1 MVKIS
6 APGKIHLIGEHS
18 AVYGEPAI
26 ISAINLRCFVNAEK
40 GDKEIIV
47 KIPEINLEEFLI
59 YEEAITFSEQVKKL
73 WKECYDI
80 QDFSELFRLMKK
92 DPMNQIKATVGEIL
106 KELYIGTGIQLEIN
120 SEIPIGTGL
129 GSSAALSVA
138 ITKAVAETYGQ
149 KTDKDEINRIAFG
162 VEKYMHGM
170 PSGGDNSACCYG
182 GIIWFQKGNP
192 NTIDP
197 ITIGFDSLKD
207 FILVNTGKPHKSTG
221 ELIQHIRNLNE
232 NFRNSRIKA
241 LGQASY
247 AMKDALHSMD
257 MGKVKGLMNFA
268 QRNLK
273 ELGVS
278 TDKIDEIHEEVL
290 KIGGAAKLSGAG
302 GGGIVLCY
310 HENKKKL
317 EDKIVSLGLD
327 PLPVNLA
334 AEGVRVE
341 K

>member
-1 MVKIS
+1 
-6 APGKIHLIGEHS
+6 
-18 AVYGEPAI
+18 
-26 ISAINLRCFVNAEK
+26 
-40 GDKEIIV
+40 
-47 KIPEINLEEFLI
+47 
-59 YEEAITFSEQVKKL
+59 
-73 WKECYDI
+73 
-80 QDFSELFRLMKK
+80 
-92 DPMNQIKATVGEIL
+92 
-106 KELYIGTGIQLEIN
+106 
-120 SEIPIGTGL
+120 
-129 GSSAALSVA
+129 
-138 ITKAVAETYGQ
+138 
-149 KTDKDEINRIAFG
+149 
-162 VEKYMHGM
+162 
-170 PSGGDNSACCYG
+170 
-182 GIIWFQKGNP
+182 
-192 NTIDP
+192 
-197 ITIGFDSLKD
+197 
-207 FILVNTGKPHKSTG
+207 
-221 ELIQHIRNLNE
+221 
-232 NFRNSRIKA
+232 
-241 LGQASY
+241 
-247 AMKDALHSMD
+247 MKDALHSMD